1 MSRLAADLVVTPPAN
16 PAGSGFS
23 LEASLAAD
31 PGITILF
38 GHSGAGKTTALLAL
52 LGAMR
57 PQTGRISLGD
67 RGLFDSSK
75 KIDGAVR
82 ERRVGIVFQDAL
94 LFPHLDARANVAF
107 GARDRAGNSAADAWL
122 ERVGALGLA
131 HRKPA
136 ELSGGERQRVALAR
150 ALAAAPDL
158 LLLDEPFS
166 ALDPA
171 AREHLGSLLL
181 ELQAGARVPFLHV
194 THDPAEA
201 LRLGGAM
208 LVLEAGRVV
217 AKGTPTALL
226 APGGLASD
234 RLDATNWLRG
244 TVVADG
250 DDGGRV
256 DLGGT
261 VVLTGRLH
269 RAPGKTVV
277 LALPAE
283 EPIIATDPARGT
295 SARNILAGEIAAIV
309 ASADAVDV
317 IVATPALLRVRVTR
331 AAVSDLHLAKGLKIF
346 LLVKATSF
354 RVVG

>member
-67 RGLFDSSK
+67 RVLFDSSK
-75 KIDGAVR
+75 KIDVAVR

-122 ERVGALGLA
+122 ERVGALGHA

>member
-1 MSRLAADLVVTPPAN
+1 MPSSFPTSMPGPTSRLARGIALATPP
-16 PAGSGFS
+16 PTRGSS
-23 LEASLAAD
+23 A
-31 PGITILF
+31 PT
-38 GHSGAGKTTALLAL
+38 
-52 LGAMR
+52 R
-57 PQTGRISLGD
+57 
-67 RGLFDSSK
+67 SS
-75 KIDGAVR
+75 
-82 ERRVGIVFQDAL
+82 
-94 LFPHLDARANVAF
+94 H
-107 GARDRAGNSAADAWL
+107 
-122 ERVGALGLA
+122 A